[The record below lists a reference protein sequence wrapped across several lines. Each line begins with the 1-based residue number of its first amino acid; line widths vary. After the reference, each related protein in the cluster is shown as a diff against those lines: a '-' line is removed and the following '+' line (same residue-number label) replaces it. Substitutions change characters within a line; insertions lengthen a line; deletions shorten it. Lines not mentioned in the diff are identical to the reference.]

1 MKDNDHIISIYLYS
15 YSHKRINVSDIYN
28 TIVPS
33 VRRKIRMKGWHKRD
47 ITIQREQ
54 YLFIG
59 AGRSPET
66 ITFMPLTFTYNHN
79 AGDQGLNSLF
89 PLSR

>member
-1 MKDNDHIISIYLYS
+1 MTRESE
-15 YSHKRINVSDIYN
+15 RE
-28 TIVPS
+28 
-33 VRRKIRMKGWHKRD
+33 RE

-54 YLFIG
+54 YGGIVHLFIG
-59 AGRSPET
+59 TGHGPDT
-66 ITFMPLTFTYNHN
+66 ITFMPPTFTYNHN